1 MTLRDVRDIGKLA
14 ALALIAWLLPP
25 RLWRKA
31 AMATRSIG
39 EGDPYSPAYRQILA
53 QKYSEPEIADIGT
66 RGRAYRRELRL
77 QILGLDGPWR
87 SWRPDICL
95 NGTIHIRR
103 ALERGHGAILW
114 VTETAFSTLIVKMA
128 LHDAGCQA
136 YQLSRPGHGF
146 SASPFGIRF
155 LNPLWTRVED
165 RFIADR
171 VLIIGENGAEAL
183 AVLRERLSRNQIVM
197 ITVGTQAH
205 KLVQVPFVNC
215 YLQLPTGPIALA
227 RATGAGLLPVFA
239 VTQESGRFK
248 VSIQEALNPTGSPA
262 NDDSI
267 AAAYAKRL
275 ELFVLEY
282 PDQWNGWRS
291 LQKNDLQ
298 SRS

>member
-31 AMATRSIG
+31 AIATRSIG
-39 EGDPYSPAYRQILA
+39 QADPYSPAYRLVLA
-53 QKYSEPEIADIGT
+53 QKYSKPEIAGIRT
-66 RGRAYRRELRL
+66 RDRAYRRELRL
-77 QILGLDGPWR
+77 QILGLNGPWR
-87 SWRPDICL
+87 SWRPNICL
-95 NGTIHIRR
+95 NGTIHIRT

-114 VTETAFSTLIVKMA
+114 VTETTFSTLIVKMA
-128 LHDAGCQA
+128 LHDAGYQA

-146 SASPFGIRF
+146 STSPFGVRF

-165 RFIADR
+165 RFIAER
-171 VLIIGENGAEAL
+171 VLIIGEYGAEAL
-183 AVLRERLSRNQIVM
+183 AVLRERLSENRIVI
-197 ITVGTQAH
+197 ITVGTEAH
-205 KLVQVPFVNC
+205 KLVQVPFVHS
-215 YLQLPTGPIALA
+215 YLQLPTGPMALA
-227 RATGAGLLPVFA
+227 RATGAELPPVFA
-239 VTQESGRFK
+239 ITQESGRFK
-248 VSIQEALNPTGSPA
+248 VSIQEALNPTGGQA
-262 NDDSI
+262 DDDSI

-291 LQKNDLQ
+291 LQMSDVQ